1 VTPWGQR
8 LADASVAAHGESPS
22 EASIHR
28 RRTSDVHPRW
38 RDRSL
43 RGHGYAGAP
52 VGSIMTAGLGRRLLA
67 EFVGTALLVTFGAG
81 ALVAALQMG
90 KGELDYAGL
99 GIVAISFALV
109 IAAVVY
115 MFGTTSGAH
124 IKPAV
129 TFSLAVVRRFP
140 WNEVLPYL
148 VVQLAGGLVG
158 ALLINAIFGSHAS
171 DLSASGGTIVGAE
184 FTKAQA
190 VVAEGLG
197 TFLLLATIMALAVD
211 RRAPAGF
218 GGLVIGLAVACEI
231 MVIGPISGGSV
242 NPART
247 FGPYLATEFFG
258 GATPWSE
265 LWIYCVGPLV
275 GGALAALA
283 YDLIAQPE
291 RAATAA
297 ATEQLQGTAGDV
309 RGRRMLPE
317 DEQTSQRRSTTE
329 ERQAD
334 GR

>member
-1 VTPWGQR
+1 MN
-8 LADASVAAHGESPS
+8 AD
-22 EASIHR
+22 
-28 RRTSDVHPRW
+28 
-38 RDRSL
+38 
-43 RGHGYAGAP
+43 
-52 VGSIMTAGLGRRLLA
+52 LGRRLLA
-67 EFVGTALLVTFGAG
+67 EFVGTALLVIFGAG

-90 KGELDYAGL
+90 QGELDYAGL

-124 IKPAV
+124 INPAV

-140 WNEVLPYL
+140 WVEVMPYL
-148 VVQLAGGLVG
+148 VVQLAGGTRGRGPL
-158 ALLINAIFGSHAS
+158 NAIFGSHAS
-171 DLSASGGTIVGAE
+171 DLNVSGGTVVGAE

-190 VVAEGLG
+190 AVAEGLG

-218 GGLVIGLAVACEI
+218 AGLVIGLAVACEI

-247 FGPYLATEFFG
+247 FGPYLATEIFG
-258 GATPWSE
+258 GSTPWSE
-265 LWIYCVGPLV
+265 LWIYCAGPLV

-291 RAATAA
+291 RAATAPEA
-297 ATEQLQGTAGDV
+297 EQPQGTAGDV
-309 RGRRMLPE
+309 EGRRVLPE
-317 DEQTSQRRSTTE
+317 DEQTAQRRSTTE
-329 ERQAD
+329 GRQPD